1 MLFFLARRRAR
12 FTPVTAPST
21 PGSFSGSS
29 TSVGYADLTWTDVT
43 GESEYELEYGSAPS
57 FFPLATLPPGTIS
70 YTHSITGPVDV
81 DYRIRAN
88 NGGGRSAWSSTI
100 TVSVL

>member
-1 MLFFLARRRAR
+1 MIFAANPYLFNTV
-12 FTPVTAPST
+12 TPPAT

-29 TSVGYADLTWTDVT
+29 TSPGYADLTWTDVV
-43 GESEYELEYGSAPS
+43 GESEYELEYGTAPS
-57 FFPLATLPPGTIS
+57 FFPLATLPAGTIS
-70 YTHSITGPVDV
+70 YTHLITGPVDV

-88 NGGGRSAWSSTI
+88 NGGGPSAWSSTI